1 MTDAEIIKA
10 LEACKNETCLRC
22 PLSKEMKSAECLTV
36 LSTNVLD
43 LINSKNEYI
52 KKCDNLERIA
62 DKTIA
67 SQKAEIE
74 ELQNALFK
82 QEDTMQM
89 IVKERDAEIERLNG
103 LLTEWKAEAYKLSDS
118 MMLVKAE
125 AIKEFAE
132 RMKSFLLLSRQGQ
145 LSVVSFDDIERFVK
159 EMAGDTE

>member
-74 ELQNALFK
+74 RLKESKMLIANIEVS
-82 QEDTMQM
+82 EDVLEKLINQKV
-89 IVKERDAEIERLNG
+89 ISIAND
-103 LLTEWKAEAYKLSDS
+103 KADVNFLCDKHIRT
-118 MMLVKAE
+118 E

-132 RMKSFLLLSRQGQ
+132 RLKKAKQYSLERHENIVPVA
-145 LSVVSFDDIERFVK
+145 VVDWIVK
-159 EMAGDTE
+159 EMAGDAE